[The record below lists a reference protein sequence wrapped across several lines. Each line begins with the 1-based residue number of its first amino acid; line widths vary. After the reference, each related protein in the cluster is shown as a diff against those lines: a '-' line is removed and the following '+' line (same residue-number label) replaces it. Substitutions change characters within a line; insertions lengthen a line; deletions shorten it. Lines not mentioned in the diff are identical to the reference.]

1 MQNAERRIEGDVSV
15 IQLTDQPLDYTAI
28 TESVRDP
35 AAGAVV
41 LFLGTVRDF
50 TAGEQTQQLEYE
62 AYQQMAE
69 SSLKQLA
76 DEAST
81 HFPIVKAAIVHR
93 LGVLQ
98 PGDVAVAIA
107 VSTPHRAQAFA
118 AGQWL
123 IDTLKQRVPIW
134 KREHYTDGRVLWQHP
149 AAATDAAAGQSG
161 GT

>member
-1 MQNAERRIEGDVSV
+1 M

-41 LFLGTVRDF
+41 LFLGTVREF
-50 TAGEQTQQLEYE
+50 TAGQQTEQLEYE
-62 AYQQMAE
+62 AYREMAE
-69 SSLKQLA
+69 TSLQQLA
-76 DEAST
+76 DEASAR
-81 HFPIVKAAIVHR
+81 FPIVKSAIVHR

-98 PGDVAVAIA
+98 LSDVAVAIA

-134 KREHYTDGRVLWQHP
+134 KREHYIDGRVQWQHP
-149 AAATDAAAGQSG
+149 AAIADPAAGQPEV
-161 GT
+161 T

>member
-1 MQNAERRIEGDVSV
+1 M
-15 IQLTDQPLDYTAI
+15 IQLTDQPLNYAAI

-41 LFLGTVRDF
+41 LFLGTVREF
-50 TAGEQTQQLEYE
+50 TAGQQTEHLEYE
-62 AYQQMAE
+62 AYREMALASLQQ
-69 SSLKQLA
+69 LVQ
-76 DEAST
+76 EAASMY
-81 HFPIVKAAIVHR
+81 PLVKVAVVHR

-98 PGDVAVAIA
+98 LTDVAVAIA

-134 KREHYTDGRVLWQHP
+134 KREHYVDGRVQWQHP
-149 AAATDAAAGQSG
+149 SQAAAALPVVGEAS
-161 GT
+161 

>member
-1 MQNAERRIEGDVSV
+1 M
-15 IQLTDQPLDYTAI
+15 IQLTDQPLDYAAI

-41 LFLGTVRDF
+41 LFLGTVREF
-50 TAGEQTQQLEYE
+50 TAGQQTEHLEYE
-62 AYQQMAE
+62 AYREMAQASLQQ
-69 SSLKQLA
+69 LVQ
-76 DEAST
+76 EAASMY
-81 HFPIVKAAIVHR
+81 PLVKVAVVHR

-98 PGDVAVAIA
+98 LTDVAVAIA

-134 KREHYTDGRVLWQHP
+134 KREHFE
-149 AAATDAAAGQSG
+149 G
-161 GT
+161 GDVWLEGAVADPDDTGARDSAYRIACA

>member
-1 MQNAERRIEGDVSV
+1 MPV
-15 IQLTDQPLDYTAI
+15 IHLTDQPLDYTAI

-41 LFLGTVRDF
+41 LFLGTVREF
-50 TAGEQTQQLEYE
+50 TAGQQTEHLEYE
-62 AYQQMAE
+62 AYREMAE

-76 DEAST
+76 DEASAR
-81 HFPIVKAAIVHR
+81 FPIVKTAIVHR
-93 LGVLQ
+93 LGALQ
-98 PGDVAVAIA
+98 LSDVAVAIA

-149 AAATDAAAGQSG
+149 AAVADSAAGQSG

>member
-1 MQNAERRIEGDVSV
+1 M
-15 IQLTDQPLDYTAI
+15 IQLTDQPLDYAAI

-41 LFLGTVRDF
+41 LFLGTVREF
-50 TAGEQTQQLEYE
+50 TAGQQTEQLEYE
-62 AYQQMAE
+62 AYREMALASLQQ
-69 SSLKQLA
+69 LVQ
-76 DEAST
+76 EAASMY
-81 HFPIVKAAIVHR
+81 PLVKVAVVHR

-98 PGDVAVAIA
+98 LTDVAVAIA

-134 KREHYTDGRVLWQHP
+134 KREHYVDGRVQWQHP
-149 AAATDAAAGQSG
+149 SQEAAVAPVVGEAS
-161 GT
+161 